1 MNIANL
7 PVASPFHPTP
17 PEPRQ
22 RVTEFRQLG
31 LALMAGNITEA
42 LKLVG
47 ILQLNAPNAALAAQK
62 QRTFGHDNFEGQDL
76 DILENALKGGD
87 IKLAQTAYTAIK
99 AHSEGI
105 RKVHRRTDDDSA
117 ENPDQE
123 TGADSEPPRNSDDQ
137 PDSGNSPLDIL
148 A

>member
-31 LALMAGNITEA
+31 LALLAGNITEA
-42 LKLVG
+42 LKVIG

-62 QRTFGHDNFEGQDL
+62 HRNFGYDNFEGQDL

-87 IKLAQTAYTAIK
+87 IKLAQTTYTAIQ
-99 AHSEGI
+99 ARSEGI
-105 RKVHRRTDDDSA
+105 RKVHRRPEDESDESPGKESHSDSQTP
-117 ENPDQE
+117 E
-123 TGADSEPPRNSDDQ
+123 DSKRES
-137 PDSGNSPLDIL
+137 DSGNSPLDIL